1 MMFVP
6 VLKLQGY
13 HNGYHLHPHH
23 HHHQKKLG
31 VSYPPHPRRIHTTC
45 TNASSSECVDP
56 SPNPIISKSGL
67 DVTTCDDLLHTP
79 SSVSFPSIS
88 SVPFI
93 SSSSSSLTS
102 QDASSAAL
110 QWTQE
115 AENGIEKVDFLLFKI
130 SPFYFSCNVIDSD
143 IYTHTYTYTYTQ
155 IHIHRHIFVDESL
168 SSSLYTH
175 ITILSHRLSSTSD
188 SSLSWRSPDLWL
200 DPSSAS

>member
-1 MMFVP
+1 MRSWKTPAGLIILFCFYL
-6 VLKLQGY
+6 VLSIFIIVIAFFFCTASMATY
-13 HNGYHLHPHH
+13 IHLTTMSVVHHTSDHPHH

-143 IYTHTYTYTYTQ
+143 IYTHTYTYT
-155 IHIHRHIFVDESL
+155 
-168 SSSLYTH
+168 
-175 ITILSHRLSSTSD
+175 
-188 SSLSWRSPDLWL
+188 
-200 DPSSAS
+200 